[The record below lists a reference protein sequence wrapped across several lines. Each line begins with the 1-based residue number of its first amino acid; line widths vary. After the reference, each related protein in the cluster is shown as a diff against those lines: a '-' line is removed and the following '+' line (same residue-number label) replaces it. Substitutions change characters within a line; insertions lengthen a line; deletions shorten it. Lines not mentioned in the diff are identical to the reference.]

1 MAPQFKYVA
10 RRPWKA
16 HYGAVLGNSC
26 AKALSP
32 VGDSCEKALSPVED
46 RTGFIFPSARGG
58 TPAGVLTHSIDL
70 PCIETGDRHNTC
82 VCLYFAAQGVVGS
95 FDGSQITELNCAQ
108 TANCMK
114 STEAILGTVH

>member
-1 MAPQFKYVA
+1 M
-10 RRPWKA
+10 
-16 HYGAVLGNSC
+16 LGNSC

-32 VGDSCEKALSPVED
+32 VGDSCDSCEKALSPVED

-82 VCLYFAAQGVVGS
+82 VCLHFAAQAVVGS